1 MNWSTSNMP
10 DLTGKVAIVT
20 GATSGLGLETALALG
35 RSGAHV
41 VLTARNAAK
50 GDRAVEHI
58 RSLAPAAS
66 TESLVLDLADQ
77 GSVRGAAE
85 SFLEKHTTLDM
96 LINNAGIMMVPE
108 SKTVDGYESQVGTNH
123 LGHFTLTALLYP
135 ALEAAAAARVVTVS
149 SNAHRSGDMDF
160 ENMMYETGY
169 SPMKAYGRSKLA
181 NLIFAYELQRRLTK
195 EQSQVI
201 SLGVHPGVAKTDLG
215 REMQEKWYFRAFVPI
230 FGLMMQSAAQGALP
244 SLRAASDPHA
254 QGGEYYGPSKRRDM
268 VGPPIVVDSTE
279 LSKDPTVAKR
289 LWAWSEAMTGVD
301 FLHE

>member
-1 MNWSTSNMP
+1 MNWSTSDIP
-10 DLTGKVAIVT
+10 DLTGKTAIVT

-41 VLTARNAAK
+41 VLTARDTTK
-50 GDRAVEHI
+50 GDQAIGHI
-58 RSLAPAAS
+58 RSLAPVAS

-77 GSVRGAAE
+77 GSVRRAAE

-108 SKTVDGYESQVGTNH
+108 SKTVDGYESQLGTNH

-135 ALEAAAAARVVTVS
+135 ALEAAPAARVVTVS

-160 ENMMYETGY
+160 ENMMYHTGY

-181 NLIFAYELQRRLTK
+181 NLIFAYELQRRLVK
-195 EQSQVI
+195 AQSQVI
-201 SLGVHPGVAKTDLG
+201 SLGVHPGVAKTDLA
-215 REMQEKWYFRAFVPI
+215 RAMQEKWYFRALVPI
-230 FGLMMQSAAQGALP
+230 FGLLMQSAAQGALP
-244 SLRAASDPHA
+244 SLRAAVDPHA

-268 VGPPIVVDSTE
+268 VGPPIVVDSTD
-279 LSKDPTVAKR
+279 LSKDPRVAKR
-289 LWAWSEAMTGVD
+289 LWAWSEATTGVE
-301 FLHE
+301 FLRE